1 MKLKKLDYGFTDSYM
16 FCTLMQDPRICAWL
30 IGKILPGKEIE
41 DVRLGSSGMT
51 DLESEVEKT
60 LIFNPSRKSVRLDVL
75 FKSEDE
81 YYDIEMQCSGS
92 PDLPLRSRFYSSQL
106 DMEML
111 KKGQQYNRLA
121 QKYVIFICTFDPM
134 GLNMPV
140 YKFEMTEQYLL
151 AETKDV
157 LPLGDKSCTI
167 FLNTRCN
174 SENVPDSLREFFDFV
189 QERERDYSDGM
200 YAEIEERMV
209 EYNEPDSLWRRGKM
223 TFEQEIQLAAE
234 AARKQEAKN
243 IAAALIRKG
252 MNHDEV
258 AEVTGLSPEE
268 IKKLDA

>member
-1 MKLKKLDYGFTDSYM
+1 
-16 FCTLMQDPRICAWL
+16 
-30 IGKILPGKEIE
+30 
-41 DVRLGSSGMT
+41 
-51 DLESEVEKT
+51 
-60 LIFNPSRKSVRLDVL
+60 
-75 FKSEDE
+75 
-81 YYDIEMQCSGS
+81 
-92 PDLPLRSRFYSSQL
+92 
-106 DMEML
+106 
-111 KKGQQYNRLA
+111 
-121 QKYVIFICTFDPM
+121 
-134 GLNMPV
+134 
-140 YKFEMTEQYLL
+140 MTEQNLL

-157 LPLGDKSCTI
+157 LPWGDKSCTI